1 VPSSQKTK
9 RGFATGREALEQ
21 ELADVQARL
30 APYDELVAERD
41 RLTNAIAAL
50 DGRASVESS
59 TGTSTKKRVRWE
71 QVAEYVDAH
80 PGSMPAEIAAALE
93 VPSQNVQMH
102 LSRNEGTVFE
112 KRRDGWHTLD
122 GWEAHR
128 RDI

>member
-30 APYDELVAERD
+30 APYDELVVERD

-50 DGRASVESS
+50 DGKASVESS
-59 TGTSTKKRVRWE
+59 ASTSTKKRVRWE

-112 KRRDGWHTLD
+112 KRRDGWYTLA

-128 RDI
+128 RDR

>member
-1 VPSSQKTK
+1 MPSSQKTTK
-9 RGFATGREALEQ
+9 GFATGREALEQ

-59 TGTSTKKRVRWE
+59 ASASTKKRVRWE
-71 QVAEYVDAH
+71 QVAEYVDENS
-80 PGSMPAEIAAALE
+80 GSMPAEIAAALE

-112 KRRDGWHTLD
+112 KRKDGWHTLD

-128 RDI
+128 RDR